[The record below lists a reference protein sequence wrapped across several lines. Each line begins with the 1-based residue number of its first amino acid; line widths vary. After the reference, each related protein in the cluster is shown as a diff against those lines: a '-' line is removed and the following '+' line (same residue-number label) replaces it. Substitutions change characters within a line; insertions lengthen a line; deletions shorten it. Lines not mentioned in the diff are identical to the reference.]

1 VRLRIGA
8 FQFAHVLVIW
18 LWHFCALLAPG
29 VAFAQG
35 RPSHDE
41 AQNRLQNETEG
52 QSANEPEEK
61 SQPQERTLKITPG
74 ALPPVVYPKTALRVG
89 VLDAV
94 LSGVGAT
101 MAVAASVAGPKSDGP
116 HGSGTPFDEA
126 IRDALLPN
134 TFDMQLLFRDTSDA
148 LLGAAISYV
157 FIGDALIHA
166 TWLRKSPDVGI
177 QMALIDAE
185 VTLLTL
191 GLSQLTAHAVG
202 RERPYGRECGAE
214 LDEDSAHC
222 TWNDRYLSFF
232 STHTSLSF
240 SMAAVT
246 CAHHHALGLS
256 GRRPW
261 IPCVVGFTAAA
272 VTAFS
277 RIMADQHYMT
287 DVMTG
292 AAVGTLVG
300 FAVPAVHYGIGRLR
314 PRGAHSS
321 NSVVVLPTFGG
332 VTVRGVW

>member
-1 VRLRIGA
+1 MRSRIRT
-8 FQFAHVLVIW
+8 FRFAYVLVIW
-18 LWHFCALLAPG
+18 LWHFCTLLAPR
-29 VAFAQG
+29 VAFAEGSERVQE
-35 RPSHDE
+35 PKK
-41 AQNRLQNETEG
+41 QPETE
-52 QSANEPEEK
+52 Q
-61 SQPQERTLKITPG
+61 RVLKLTPG

-89 VLDAV
+89 VIDAV
-94 LSGVGAT
+94 LSGVGAS
-101 MAVAASVAGPKSDGP
+101 MAVVASIAGPTTDGP

-126 IRDALLPN
+126 VRDALLPSR
-134 TFDMQLLFRDTSDA
+134 FDVQLLFRDTSDA

-191 GLSQLTAHAVG
+191 GVSQLTAHAVG
-202 RERPYGRECGAE
+202 RERPYGRECGNE

-222 TWNDRYLSFF
+222 VWNDRYLSFF
-232 STHTSLSF
+232 STHSSLSF
-240 SMAAVT
+240 AMAAVT
-246 CAHHHALGLS
+246 CAHHSALGLS

-261 IPCVVGFTAAA
+261 IPCAIGFTAAA

-277 RIMADQHYMT
+277 RILADQHYVT

-300 FAVPAVHYGIGRLR
+300 FAVPAVHYGFGGIR
-314 PRGAHSS
+314 PRGSHSRAH
-321 NSVVVLPTFGG
+321 VTVLPTFGG
-332 VTVRGVW
+332 VSVTGVW